1 MAFTKT
7 SSNVSSTNMAFS
19 SITSSF
25 PWSFLIALLAVL
37 GTLVIHKL
45 LNLLLI
51 GYQKKKTLPPGP
63 KPLPIIG
70 CLHYIVGNKPAF
82 RWIHSMMEKMNTQIA
97 CIRLGKVHVITVTCP
112 EVAQEMLVKQDSIFS
127 SRPVHMSTEI
137 STYGYLTVALTPS
150 GEQWK
155 KMKRIVTSEVLSTQ
169 RHRWLQDKRM
179 EETDNLTRWVYN
191 LCNNDEGGIVQVRT
205 VAQHYCGNVIRKLM
219 INKRSFGK
227 GMVDGGP
234 GQEEI
239 EHVDS
244 LFKILGYINAF
255 SISDYLPWLR
265 RFDFDGH
272 EKILRSAL
280 ENIKKYNDP
289 VIDERIHMWRVN
301 KEKKEAQD
309 ILDVL
314 IQLTEDSSTG
324 APLLTSSE
332 IKAQIL
338 DLMLAAVDNPSHAT
352 EWALAEMI
360 NEPKLL
366 QRAVEELDEVVGK
379 DRLVQESDLP
389 KLNYIKACARE
400 AFRLHPV
407 SAFNV
412 PHLSTKDTNV
422 AGYFIPKGSNVFI
435 SRTSLGRNPNIWEE
449 PLKFKPERHL
459 NPDGSQVVLSDPK
472 LGLLSFSTGR
482 RGCPGVQLGSTMTT
496 MLLATLLHGFTWTV
510 PQPML
515 SSSISLAEAE
525 RDLTLSKP
533 LLGLAKPRLAKNV
546 YPML

>member
-1 MAFTKT
+1 
-7 SSNVSSTNMAFS
+7 
-19 SITSSF
+19 
-25 PWSFLIALLAVL
+25 
-37 GTLVIHKL
+37 
-45 LNLLLI
+45 
-51 GYQKKKTLPPGP
+51 
-63 KPLPIIG
+63 
-70 CLHYIVGNKPAF
+70 
-82 RWIHSMMEKMNTQIA
+82 MEKMNTQIA
-97 CIRLGKVHVITVTCP
+97 CIRLGRVHVITVTSP
-112 EVAQEMLVKQDSIFS
+112 EVGQELLLRQDSIFC

-137 STYGYLTVALTPS
+137 STYGYLTVALTPY

-155 KMKRIVTSEVLSTQ
+155 KMRRIVTSEVLSTQ
-169 RHRWLQDKRM
+169 RLRWLQDKRM
-179 EETDNLTRWVYN
+179 EEVDHLTRWVYN
-191 LCNNDEGGIVQVRT
+191 LCNNDVGGLVKVRT

-219 INKRSFGK
+219 INKRYFGE

-234 GQEEI
+234 GPEEI

-255 SISDYLPWLR
+255 SVSDYLPWLR
-265 RFDFDGH
+265 RFDLDGH
-272 EKILRSAL
+272 EKILRNAL

-289 VIDERIHMWRVN
+289 VIDERIHMWRVK
-301 KEKKEAQD
+301 KEKKEVQD

-314 IQLTEDSSTG
+314 ILLTDDSTG
-324 APLLTSSE
+324 SPLLSSSE

-352 EWALAEMI
+352 EWAFAEMI

-379 DRLVQESDLP
+379 DRLVQESDLSN
-389 KLNYIKACARE
+389 LNFIKACARE

-412 PHLSTKDTNV
+412 PHVSTADTNV
-422 AGYFIPKGSNVFI
+422 AGYFIPKGSHVFI
-435 SRTSLGRNPNIWEE
+435 SRTGLGRNPKMWKE

-482 RGCPGVQLGSTMTT
+482 RGCPGVVLGSTMTT
-496 MLLATLLHGFTWTV
+496 MLLATLLHGFTWTMPPSMV
-510 PQPML
+510 
-515 SSSISLAEAE
+515 SISLAEAE
-525 RDLTLSKP
+525 HDLTLSKP
-533 LLGLAKPRLAKNV
+533 LVGLAKPRLAKNV
-546 YPML
+546 YPTL

>member
-1 MAFTKT
+1 
-7 SSNVSSTNMAFS
+7 
-19 SITSSF
+19 
-25 PWSFLIALLAVL
+25 
-37 GTLVIHKL
+37 
-45 LNLLLI
+45 
-51 GYQKKKTLPPGP
+51 
-63 KPLPIIG
+63 
-70 CLHYIVGNKPAF
+70 
-82 RWIHSMMEKMNTQIA
+82 MNTQIA
-97 CIRLGKVHVITVTCP
+97 CIRLGRVHVITVTSP
-112 EVAQEMLVKQDSIFS
+112 EVGQELLLRQDSIFC

-137 STYGYLTVALTPS
+137 SAYGYLTVVLTPY

-155 KMKRIVTSEVLSTQ
+155 KMRRIVTSEVLSTQ
-169 RHRWLQDKRM
+169 RLRWLQDKRM
-179 EETDNLTRWVYN
+179 EEVDHLTRWVYN
-191 LCNNDEGGIVQVRT
+191 LCNNDVGGLVKVRT

-219 INKRSFGK
+219 INKRYFGE

-234 GQEEI
+234 GPEEI

-255 SISDYLPWLR
+255 SVSDYLPWLR
-265 RFDFDGH
+265 RFDLDGH
-272 EKILRSAL
+272 EKILRNAL

-289 VIDERIHMWRVN
+289 VIDERIHMWRVK
-301 KEKKEAQD
+301 KEKKEVQD

-314 IQLTEDSSTG
+314 ILLTDDSIGS
-324 APLLTSSE
+324 PLLTSSE

-338 DLMLAAVDNPSHAT
+338 ELMLAAVDNPSHAT

-379 DRLVQESDLP
+379 GRLVQESDLSN
-389 KLNYIKACARE
+389 LNFIKACARE

-412 PHLSTKDTNV
+412 PHVSTADTNV
-422 AGYFIPKGSNVFI
+422 AGYFIPKGSHVFI
-435 SRTSLGRNPNIWEE
+435 SRTGLGRNPKMWKE

-482 RGCPGVQLGSTMTT
+482 RGCPGVVLGSTMTT
-496 MLLATLLHGFTWTV
+496 MLLATLLHGFTWTMPPSMV
-510 PQPML
+510 
-515 SSSISLAEAE
+515 SISLAEAE
-525 RDLTLSKP
+525 HDLTLSKP
-533 LLGLAKPRLAKNV
+533 LVGLAKPRLAKNV
-546 YPML
+546 YPTL

>member
-1 MAFTKT
+1 
-7 SSNVSSTNMAFS
+7 
-19 SITSSF
+19 
-25 PWSFLIALLAVL
+25 
-37 GTLVIHKL
+37 
-45 LNLLLI
+45 
-51 GYQKKKTLPPGP
+51 
-63 KPLPIIG
+63 
-70 CLHYIVGNKPAF
+70 
-82 RWIHSMMEKMNTQIA
+82 MNTHIA
-97 CIRLGKVHVITVTCP
+97 CIRLGRVHVITVTCP
-112 EVAQEMLVKQDSIFS
+112 EVGQELLVRQDNIFS

-137 STYGYLTVALTPS
+137 STYGYLTVALTPN

-191 LCNNDEGGIVQVRT
+191 LCNNDEGGIVKVRS

-219 INKRSFGK
+219 LNIRCFGK
-227 GMVDGGP
+227 GMVNGGP

-244 LFKILGYINAF
+244 LFKILGYINTF

-265 RFDFDGH
+265 RFDLDGH
-272 EKILRSAL
+272 EKILRNAL
-280 ENIKKYNDP
+280 ESIKKYNDP
-289 VIDERIHMWRVN
+289 IIDERIEMWRVK
-301 KEKKEAQD
+301 KEITREAQD

-314 IQLTEDSSTG
+314 IQLTDESSTG

-366 QRAVEELDEVVGK
+366 QRAIEELDEVVGR

-389 KLNYIKACARE
+389 NLNYIKACARE

-422 AGYFIPKGSNVFI
+422 AGYYIPKGSHVFI
-435 SRTSLGRNPNIWEE
+435 SRTSLGRNPKIWEE

-482 RGCPGVQLGSTMTT
+482 RGCPGVLLGSTMTT
-496 MLLATLLHGFTWTV
+496 MLLATLLHGFTWTA
-510 PQPML
+510 PQPMV

-525 RDLTLSKP
+525 HDLTLSKP
-533 LLGLAKPRLAKNV
+533 LVSLAKPRLPMNV
-546 YPML
+546 YPMP